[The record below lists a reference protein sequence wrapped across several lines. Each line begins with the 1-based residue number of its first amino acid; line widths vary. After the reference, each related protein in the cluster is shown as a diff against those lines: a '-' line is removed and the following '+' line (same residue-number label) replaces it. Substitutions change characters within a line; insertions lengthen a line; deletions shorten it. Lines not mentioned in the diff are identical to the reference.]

1 MRPFELAEP
10 ASLDEAVT
18 LLREDEAARPIAGGT
33 ALLLM
38 VKAGLFQPETL
49 ISLRRLRPELA
60 GITRQDDG
68 SLRIGAMTSLTELG
82 RSPLVREMFPV
93 ITHTLRTLSNVR
105 IRNVATLG
113 GHLAHGDPHMDLPP
127 VLLCL
132 GARVRVRGPRG
143 ERWIGLEDLYAGY
156 YETTL
161 ARDELITEVVLPAP
175 PPRSAATYVKF
186 TALSAD
192 DWPAVGVAVSAARHD
207 GGQVLGDVRVA
218 LGAATERALRLASVE
233 AQLEGKAPSA
243 ELVRQAGD
251 AAAQEV
257 RPLGDLRGSAEYK
270 REMVRVHARRAVD
283 AVLAA
288 LAFSEE
294 AVR

>member
-10 ASLDEAVT
+10 TSLDEAVN
-18 LLREDEAARPIAGGT
+18 LLAQDEAARPIAGGT

-38 VKAGLFQPETL
+38 VKSGLFQPKTL
-49 ISLRRLRPELA
+49 ISLRRLRSDLG
-60 GITRQDDG
+60 GISRQDDG

-93 ITHTLRTLSNVR
+93 VTQTLRTLSNVR

-132 GARVRVRGPRG
+132 GARVRVRGPQG

-161 ARDELITEVVLPAP
+161 TRDELITEVVVPAP

-192 DWPAVGVAVSAARHD
+192 DWPAVGVAASAVRHN
-207 GGQVLGDVRVA
+207 GSISDVRVA
-218 LGAATERALRLASVE
+218 LGAATERASRLARVE
-233 AQLEGKAPSA
+233 AQLEGKSPSA
-243 ELVRQAGD
+243 DLVRQAGD

-283 AVLAA
+283 GVLGA
-288 LAFSEE
+288 LGFEE
-294 AVR
+294 MVK

>member
-10 ASLDEAVT
+10 DSLDEAVT
-18 LLREDEAARPIAGGT
+18 LLAQDEAARPIAGGT

-38 VKAGLFQPETL
+38 VKSGLFQPETL
-49 ISLRRLRPELA
+49 ISLRHLRADLA

-68 SLRIGAMTSLTELG
+68 SLRIGALTSLTELG
-82 RSPLVREMFPV
+82 RSPVVRETFPV
-93 ITHTLRTLSNVR
+93 ITGTVRTLSNVR
-105 IRNVATLG
+105 IRNVATVG

-132 GARVRVRGPRG
+132 DARVRVRGPQG

-161 ARDELITEVVLPAP
+161 ARDELIIEVVVPAP

-192 DWPAVGVAVSAARHD
+192 DWPAVGVAVSAVRHD
-207 GGQVLGDVRVA
+207 GSLGAVRVA

-233 AQLEGKAPSA
+233 AHLEGKAPSA
-243 ELVRQAGD
+243 DLVQQAGD
-251 AAAQEV
+251 AAAREV

-270 REMVRVHARRAVD
+270 REMIRVHARRAVHG
-283 AVLAA
+283 VLGA
-288 LAFSEE
+288 LGFEE
-294 AVR
+294 MVK

>member
-10 ASLDEAVT
+10 ATLEEAVT
-18 LLREDEAARPIAGGT
+18 LLEQDELARPIAGGT

-38 VKAGLFQPETL
+38 VKSGLFQPETL

-60 GITRQDDG
+60 GIARQEDG
-68 SLRIGAMTSLTELG
+68 RLRIGAMTSLTELG

-93 ITHTLRTLSNVR
+93 MSQTLQTLSNVR
-105 IRNVATLG
+105 IRNVATIG

-132 GARVRVRGPRG
+132 GARVRARGPQG
-143 ERWIGLEDLYAGY
+143 ERWIGLDDLYAGY

-161 ARDELITEVVLPAP
+161 ARDELITEVVVPAP
-175 PPRSAATYVKF
+175 PPSSASSYVKF
-186 TALSAD
+186 TSLSAD
-192 DWPAVGVAVSAARHD
+192 DWPAVGVAVSAIRHD
-207 GGQVLGDVRVA
+207 GTLGDVRVA
-218 LGAATERALRLASVE
+218 LGAATERAVRLGSVE

-243 ELVRQAGD
+243 ELVQQAGD
-251 AAAQEV
+251 SAAQEV

-270 REMVRVHARRAVD
+270 REMVRVHARRAVK
-283 AVLAA
+283 AVLEA
-288 LAFSEE
+288 LAFPEE

>member
-10 ASLDEAVT
+10 ASLDEAVN
-18 LLREDEAARPIAGGT
+18 LLAQDEAARPIAGGT

-38 VKAGLFQPETL
+38 VKSGLFQPETL
-49 ISLRRLRPELA
+49 ISLRRLRSELA
-60 GITRQDDG
+60 GVARQDDG

-93 ITHTLRTLSNVR
+93 VTQTLRTLSNVR

-132 GARVRVRGPRG
+132 GARVRVRGPQA

-161 ARDELITEVVLPAP
+161 ARDELITEVVVPAP
-175 PPRSAATYVKF
+175 AARSAATYVKF

-192 DWPAVGVAVSAARHD
+192 DWPAVGVAASAVRHN
-207 GGQVLGDVRVA
+207 GSISDVRVA
-218 LGAATERALRLASVE
+218 LGAATERAVRLASVE
-233 AQLEGKAPSA
+233 TQLEGKPPSA
-243 ELVRQAGD
+243 DLVRQAGD

-257 RPLGDLRGSAEYK
+257 RPLGDLRGSPEYK
-270 REMVRVHARRAVD
+270 REMVRVHARRAVNG
-283 AVLAA
+283 VLEA
-288 LAFSEE
+288 LGFEE
-294 AVR
+294 MVK

>member
-10 ASLDEAVT
+10 ASLDEAVS
-18 LLREDEAARPIAGGT
+18 LLAQDEMARPIAGGT

-38 VKAGLFQPETL
+38 VKSGLFQPETL
-49 ISLRRLRPELA
+49 ISLRKLRSELS

-132 GARVRVRGPRG
+132 GARVRARGPQG
-143 ERWIGLEDLYAGY
+143 ERWVSLEDLYAGY

-161 ARDELITEVVLPAP
+161 ARDELITEVVVPAP
-175 PPRSAATYVKF
+175 AERSGATYVKF

-192 DWPAVGVAVSAARHD
+192 DWPAVGVAVSAVRHD
-207 GGQVLGDVRVA
+207 GSLGEVRVA
-218 LGAATERALRLASVE
+218 LGAATERAVRLASVE
-233 AQLEGKAPSA
+233 AHLEGKAPSA
-243 ELVRQAGD
+243 DLVQQAGD
-251 AAAQEV
+251 SAAQEV

-270 REMVRVHARRAVD
+270 REMVRVHARRAVRG
-283 AVLAA
+283 VLGA
-288 LAFSEE
+288 LGFEE
-294 AVR
+294 MVK

>member
-1 MRPFELAEP
+1 MRPFELTEP
-10 ASLDEAVT
+10 GSLDEAVS
-18 LLREDEAARPIAGGT
+18 LLARDDAARPIAGGT

-49 ISLRRLRPELA
+49 VSLRRLRPELA
-60 GITRQDDG
+60 GITRHDDG

-82 RSPLVREMFPV
+82 RSPLVRETFPV

-105 IRNVATLG
+105 IRNVATIG

-132 GARVRVRGPRG
+132 GARVRVRGPQA
-143 ERWIGLEDLYAGY
+143 ERWIGLEDLFAGY

-161 ARDELITEVVLPAP
+161 ARDELIAEVVVPAP
-175 PPRSAATYVKF
+175 AHHSAASYVKF

-207 GGQVLGDVRVA
+207 GRIGDVRVA
-218 LGAATERALRLASVE
+218 LGAAAERALRLTDVE
-233 AQLEGKAPSA
+233 SGLQGQPPSA
-243 ELVRQAGD
+243 DLIREAGD
-251 AAAQEV
+251 SAAQAV

-270 REMVRVHARRAVD
+270 REMVRVHTRRAVR
-283 AVLAA
+283 AVLGA
-288 LAFSEE
+288 LGFEE
-294 AVR
+294 AAK

>member
-10 ASLDEAVT
+10 ASLDEAVS
-18 LLREDEAARPIAGGT
+18 LLARDEVARPIAGGT

-38 VKAGLFQPETL
+38 VKSGLFQPETL
-49 ISLRRLRPELA
+49 ISLRKLRPELS
-60 GITRQDDG
+60 GVSRQDDG

-82 RSPLVREMFPV
+82 RSPIVREMFPV

-132 GARVRVRGPRG
+132 DARVRVRGPQG
-143 ERWIGLEDLYAGY
+143 ERWIRLEDLYAGY

-161 ARDELITEVVLPAP
+161 ARDELITEVVVPAP
-175 PPRSAATYVKF
+175 APRSGATYVKF

-192 DWPAVGVAVSAARHD
+192 DWPAVGVAVSAVRHD
-207 GGQVLGDVRVA
+207 GSLGEVRVA
-218 LGAATERALRLASVE
+218 LGAATERAVRLASVE

-243 ELVRQAGD
+243 DLVQQAGD
-251 AAAQEV
+251 SAAQEV

-270 REMVRVHARRAVD
+270 REMVRVHARRAVGG
-283 AVLAA
+283 VLGA
-288 LAFSEE
+288 LGFEE
-294 AVR
+294 MVK